1 MAEVNKLLKAKA
13 EAEAKVK
20 DYQLKRNGNLL
31 LEVV

>member
-20 DYQLKRNGNLL
+20 EIRTTNTPTVLR
-31 LEVV
+31 